1 MNILITGGSG
11 FIGRRLTVLL
21 KSRGHQVTWLVRN
34 PGQVAEKAYRW
45 SVNNQFVDSKAL
57 REAEVLIHLAGEN
70 VASKRWTRSRKK
82 QILESRA
89 EGTRLLVDQ
98 ILKYP
103 NRITTVVCA
112 SASGFYG
119 DGGPDDLFTEES
131 RPGNDFL
138 AEVTKKWEYE
148 ALGFERAG
156 RRLVTLRIGVVLS
169 RDGGALPKLVQP
181 VKWFVGAALGTGKQ
195 YMSWIHIDDLCNMFV
210 KAAEDQSMA
219 GIYNAVAPQPVDNN
233 TMTRAI
239 AGRLHRPVFLPAVP
253 ASVLHLLLGE
263 MATIVT
269 GGARLSSEKIEKT
282 GFQFAFPQL
291 ESALKD
297 ILG

>member
-253 ASVLHLLLGE
+253 VSVLHLLLGE

>member
-282 GFQFAFPQL
+282 GFQFAFPDP